1 MESILADAFG
11 SFNKYSGWIVWN
23 LFLAFIP
30 LVLSFWLFT
39 RHTRKRR
46 RPMAEVKKPVAQTR
60 SLLWWI
66 GWVIFIAFLPNAPY
80 LLTDIIHLIEAIRAG
95 YSIWIT
101 TLIFIPL
108 HLFAILVGW
117 EAYVISVINQSHY
130 LKQQGARKFIF
141 ASELMTHALSAIG
154 VYLGRFRR
162 FNSWDLVTQPNIVI
176 TSTINDL
183 TAQKPLLVIFI
194 TFIVL
199 TIFYW
204 VMKQITLGTLLR
216 VRYFVAKSKN

>member
-1 MESILADAFG
+1 MESILAEAFS

-39 RHTRKRR
+39 RRTKKRR
-46 RPMAEVKKPVAQTR
+46 RPMAESERPIAQRR

-66 GWVIFIAFLPNAPY
+66 GWLVFIAFLPNAPY

-108 HLFAILVGW
+108 HLFAILLGW
-117 EAYVISVINQSHY
+117 EAYVISLINQSRY
-130 LKQQGARKFIF
+130 LKQQGAKKFIL

-154 VYLGRFRR
+154 IYLGRFRR
-162 FNSWDLVTQPNIVI
+162 FNSWDLVTQPNVVF

-183 TAQKPLLVIFI
+183 TTQKPLLVIVI
-194 TFIVL
+194 TFIIL

-204 VMKQITLGTLLR
+204 VMKQITLGILLR
-216 VRYFVAKSKN
+216 IRYFIANSDN